1 MFTISEDINY
11 TKYDGTIAYL
21 SDFVNE
27 MMQEWQ
33 VQIVEENTKVD
44 ITQPEAFNLLYI
56 QCLLAFD
63 NLSVMNDLRVGMN
76 INTAENLFL
85 DDMGARVGVYR
96 EEGTFASG
104 QVTFT
109 LTHVLSSQL
118 LIPGGTMVS
127 TDDTIMFGTNSDV
140 VINPGSTSVTADVT
154 CLNLG
159 DIGNVAPGTITNIN
173 DDIGVTDITVTN
185 TAATSGGQQEESDDD
200 FRARIID
207 SHLNYPVGTAKW
219 FETIAET
226 IVYQAKFISTV
237 AGEGTI
243 IYHAAD
249 GFNVQDLINLFQE
262 PQYNDPAVAL
272 TFTAGIATNVLDGV
286 TINLTL
292 NSGIEPTV
300 VENEIN
306 ELLTTYCN
314 GIEIGGEFL
323 AERVKQY
330 VESVNGVVSASY
342 SGLNDVA
349 LATNAYANFTAPTY
363 VVLE

>member
-1 MFTISEDINY
+1 MFTISEDINF
-11 TKYDGTIAYL
+11 TRYDGTIYYL

-27 MMQEWQ
+27 MLQDWQ
-33 VQIVEENTKVD
+33 QQVVEEHTKVD

-56 QCLLAFD
+56 QCLMAFD
-63 NLSVMNDLRVGMN
+63 NLSVLNDLRVGMN

-85 DDMGARVGVYR
+85 DDVGARVGVYR
-96 EEGTFASG
+96 QEGTFATG

-109 LTHVLSSQL
+109 LGAPLSSQL

-127 TDDTIMFGTNSDV
+127 TDDTIIFATNSDAT
-140 VINPGSTSVTADVT
+140 INPGSLTTTVNVT
-154 CLNLG
+154 CLDLG
-159 DIGNVAPGTITNIN
+159 DIGNVSPGTIVNIN
-173 DDIGVTDITVTN
+173 DALGTDNITVTN
-185 TAATSGGQQEESDDD
+185 TSATSGGQQEESDDD
-200 FRARIID
+200 YRARIMD

-226 IVYQAKFISTV
+226 IVLQAKFISTT

-243 IYHAAD
+243 IYHAED

-272 TFTAGIATNVLDGV
+272 TFTAGVADNVLNGV
-286 TINLTL
+286 TIHLTL
-292 NSGIEPTV
+292 GTGIEPSV

-306 ELLTTYCN
+306 ELLTDYCN
-314 GIEIGGEFL
+314 GIEIGGEFV

-342 SGLNDVA
+342 DGLNDVA
-349 LATNAYANFTAPTY
+349 LANNAYANFTAPTY
-363 VVLE
+363 DVLG